1 MVSTLGFVGATRF
14 GRGIGGREPITL
26 DRLLDEVSM
35 LIEDNSGG
43 DPLSAVEAVLVEHAT
58 RATVERLVDRGLL
71 PDDAVTVGGGLV
83 LPDS

>member
-1 MVSTLGFVGATRF
+1 M
-14 GRGIGGREPITL
+14 